1 MIDTVVFDMDGVL
14 VDTEPVYFARQMRLV
29 DDAGV
34 RPASRTLQDY
44 IGHSS
49 DDTWS
54 YAVPDDLQLRARL
67 RQQFESDAL
76 TKPLNYKEVLIPGV
90 RELLTY
96 LHDAG
101 YRVALASAGNLE
113 GIEEML
119 RQNELRMFFD
129 SVISGETI
137 ERNKPDPQIYT
148 QSLAALGSHPQNS
161 LAVEDSPTGIMAAHG
176 AGMQAWALE
185 PTQYHVD
192 QSSADYVAA
201 NMNVIQERLRAQRN

>member
-14 VDTEPVYFARQMRLV
+14 VDTEPVYFERQMQLV
-29 DDAGV
+29 DEAGV

-49 DDTWS
+49 NHTWAL
-54 YAVPDDLQLRARL
+54 AVPDDLKKRGHLRHR
-67 RQQFESDAL
+67 FEKEMQ
-76 TKPLNYKEVLIPGV
+76 TRPLDYRPILIPGV
-90 RELLTY
+90 RDLLTY
-96 LHDAG
+96 LHYDG
-101 YRVALASAGNLE
+101 YQVALASAGNLE

-119 RQNELRMFFD
+119 RQTELQRFFD

-148 QSLAALGSHPQNS
+148 QSLAALGSAPQNS
-161 LAVEDSPTGIMAAHG
+161 LAVEDSPTGITAAHG
-176 AGMQAWALE
+176 AGMQAWALA
-185 PTQYHVD
+185 PTQYHLD

-201 NMNVIQERLRAQRN
+201 SMQVIQERLRAQRK